1 MWTLPN
7 ILTAARIVMI
17 PFIIFLMIWGTPVAL
32 WAALGVYTLA
42 CVTDFF
48 DGYLARQRQEET
60 ALGKFLDPIAD
71 KLLVATLLMMLVG
84 ADRLEGYWILSAI
97 VILFREIL
105 VSGLREFL
113 GATDVK
119 LPVSVLAKWKT
130 TIQMFSLGF
139 LIMGEVGNA
148 VLPHNL
154 LIGQVGVSIA
164 AALTAITGYQ
174 YLKAG
179 FLHIR
184 KMDLKKAD

>member
-17 PFIIFLMIWGTPVAL
+17 PIIIALMIWGVPVAL

-48 DGYLARQRQEET
+48 DGYLARQMKEES
-60 ALGKFLDPIAD
+60 AVGKFLDPIAD
-71 KLLVATLLMMLVG
+71 KLLVATLLMLLVG
-84 ADRLEGYWILSAI
+84 ADRLEGFWIISAL

-113 GATDVK
+113 GSTDVK
-119 LPVSVLAKWKT
+119 LPVSNLAKWKT

-139 LIMGEVGNA
+139 LIMGDVGN
-148 VLPHNL
+148 VILPHTL

-164 AALTAITGYQ
+164 AALTALTGYQ
-174 YLKAG
+174 YLKVG
-179 FLHIR
+179 FAHIQ
-184 KMDLKKAD
+184 KMDKAK